1 MRNYTPVYWTAT
13 DTLPDPSGVFGT
25 SMNTTITKENQR
37 AEAVSFLTF
46 LQTDPKDP
54 STLTLTTKPVP
65 LLIKVPGTCKVKFI
79 LGLAPCFSD
88 PFATQQSAMHGA
100 LLAIDGDID
109 DVLES
114 PVVRKLPAKLLEV
127 REVLC
132 PSETTFHTK
141 MEEHVQNG
149 PGTEWFKARDLT
161 GAAKETRELAMVAPF
176 PPYLAY
182 DALTGEVD
190 AHVVY
195 DRIEMSALE
204 QEAPDLAAYVKN
216 FLTAVHTKHT
226 GAAPTVDMG
235 NAPFLE
241 RQHPDAK
248 KWARDRAKTLFAHSI
263 EAGPASGQHP
273 TQSDLSLLAQA
284 LVAAK
289 QAATP
294 ITPEKTKETADD
306 VFKTYGMCRY
316 DLNRFLHMCGRKEGQ
331 EDMLPEWISLVATKN
346 MSTDGKRAVVRK
358 VLQEN
363 LRYPEN
369 PIPLHP
375 ALIKML
381 ITKEFTGDDD
391 SSTAGATMKGLS
403 PYTVVFMSAEEI
415 EEARSFHD
423 ALDEATSATVAEV
436 RKKHS
441 RQARAPT
448 SFQDLLETLKTY
460 ANLLQAAFKPRCPL
474 LLRLL
479 SDVVN
484 PLLKLTPVAR
494 QVMKKTTLAAIL
506 WAVYKESAL
515 FALGKE
521 EDERTPEWDTAV
533 GMIRCKSDFTM
544 LEVPIT
550 INGVDYTTPK
560 KRKAEGDKPTGGQ
573 VGKGADHKADN
584 EDGKP
589 APGGGK
595 KKAKLEIHPIIKA
608 KLTPALPPNFH
619 LKALL
624 QCCDIKDA
632 AHVFLDIK
640 RVCLLGALQ
649 GSCPFKRCMMNHN
662 TRDKITDEMAEA
674 AVALFQPFLQDPSI
688 YKHPGK

>member
-1 MRNYTPVYWTAT
+1 MRNYTPVHWTPT
-13 DTLPDPSGVFGT
+13 DTLPVPTGVFGN
-25 SMNTTITKENQR
+25 SMNTNITKENQR
-37 AEAVSFLTF
+37 AEASSFLTF
-46 LQTDPKDP
+46 LQTDPKDA
-54 STLTLTTKPVP
+54 STLTLTTKPIP

-88 PFATQQSAMHGA
+88 PFATQQSEMHGE

-114 PVVRKLPAKLLEV
+114 PTVRKLPATLLDI
-127 REVLC
+127 REVVC
-132 PSETTFHTK
+132 PSAAAFQAK
-141 MEEHVQNG
+141 MEQNPQTG
-149 PGTEWFKARDLT
+149 RGTEWFKARDLS
-161 GAAKETRELAMVAPF
+161 GDAKEPQAVAMVAPF

-195 DRIEMSALE
+195 DRIEVSALD
-204 QEAPDLAAYVKN
+204 QEAPDLAAYVQH
-216 FLTAVHTKHT
+216 FLQAVHTKHT
-226 GAAPTVDMG
+226 GANPTVDLG
-235 NAPFLE
+235 TAPFLE

-248 KWARDRAKTLFAHSI
+248 RWARARAQKVFAHNP
-263 EAGPASGQHP
+263 GTGQATGQLP
-273 TQSDLSLLAQA
+273 NQSDLSMLAQA

-289 QAATP
+289 QQSAAPVTP
-294 ITPEKTKETADD
+294 DQTKEVQDD

-316 DLNRFLHMCGRKEGQ
+316 DLNRFLCMCGRKEGQ

-346 MSTDGKRAVVRK
+346 MSTDGKRAVIRK

-381 ITKEFTGDDD
+381 IAKEFTGDDD
-391 SSTAGATMKGLS
+391 SATAGGAMKGLS
-403 PYTVVFMSAEEI
+403 PYLVVFMTAEEI
-415 EEARSFHD
+415 EEARNFHE
-423 ALDEATSATVAEV
+423 ALDEATAATVAEV

-441 RQARAPT
+441 RTARAPT

-479 SDVVN
+479 SDVIN

-506 WAVYKESAL
+506 WAVYKESVV
-515 FALGKE
+515 FAVGKE
-521 EDERTPEWDTAV
+521 EEARTPEWDTAV

-544 LEVPIT
+544 LEVPIA
-550 INGVDYTTPK
+550 INGVDYSTPK
-560 KRKAEGDKPTGGQ
+560 KRKAEGDRPTGGQ
-573 VGKGADHKADN
+573 AGKRADHNN
-584 EDGKP
+584 EKEEEKP
-589 APGGGK
+589 APRRGGR
-595 KKAKLEIHPIIKA
+595 
-608 KLTPALPPNFH
+608 
-619 LKALL
+619 
-624 QCCDIKDA
+624 
-632 AHVFLDIK
+632 K
-640 RVCLLGALQ
+640 RRKWKFIQ
-649 GSCPFKRCMMNHN
+649 S
-662 TRDKITDEMAEA
+662 
-674 AVALFQPFLQDPSI
+674 
-688 YKHPGK
+688 